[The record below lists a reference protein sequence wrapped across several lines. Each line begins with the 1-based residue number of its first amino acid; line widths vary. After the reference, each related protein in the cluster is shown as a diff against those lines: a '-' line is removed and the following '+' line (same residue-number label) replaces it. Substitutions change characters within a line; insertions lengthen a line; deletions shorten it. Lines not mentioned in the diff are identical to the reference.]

1 MRAGKRAAGL
11 GRGVGPLVLA
21 ALFAVGSPAAADEL
35 EFPLES
41 LQDEAPLFEGLIP
54 GQAVDPEELDGYLGR
69 GVNRR
74 GTLSIQ
80 STSSETSS
88 ILSETVNRST
98 SRTTEA
104 QAASSGS
111 GAVGAAR
118 ITPGGMIGTRR
129 QAPTA
134 ATGATPRAQA
144 SSATPRAQPSMTF
157 RSPHGNVLRSP
168 SVRST
173 VRTGGGF

>member
-1 MRAGKRAAGL
+1 MTAGKRARGL
-11 GRGVGPLVLA
+11 RRGVGPLVLA
-21 ALFAVGSPAAADEL
+21 AVLLAGSPALADDPEL
-35 EFPLES
+35 PVGG
-41 LQDEAPLFEGLIP
+41 LQGEAQLFEGLIP
-54 GQAVDPEELDGYLGR
+54 GRSMDPEELDEYLGR
-69 GVNRR
+69 GANSR

-80 STSSETSS
+80 STTSETSS
-88 ILSETVNRST
+88 VLSETVNSST

-134 ATGATPRAQA
+134 ATGATPRAQ
-144 SSATPRAQPSMTF
+144 PSMTF
-157 RSPHGNVLRSP
+157 RSPNGNVLRSP